1 MIFDAAVWAGST
13 RRGRCF
19 TDDLDA
25 LLAIHRVPVRLRIWV
40 RTTDERVK
48 WQLVRTSPVSLPA
61 VA

>member
-1 MIFDAAVWAGST
+1 MRRCRPGVPAAVG
-13 RRGRCF
+13 CF

-25 LLAIHRVPVRLRIWV
+25 LLAIHWVPVRLRIWV

-61 VA
+61 VAA